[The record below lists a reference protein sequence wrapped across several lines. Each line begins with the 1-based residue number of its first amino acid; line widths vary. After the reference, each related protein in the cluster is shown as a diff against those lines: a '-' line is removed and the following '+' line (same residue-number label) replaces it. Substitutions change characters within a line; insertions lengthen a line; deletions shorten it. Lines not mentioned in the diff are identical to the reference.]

1 MSQDWANFVCQ
12 TWTRR
17 NIAQWRLDA
26 LEFKNAPSKA
36 SRARV
41 FQRTGVRWSELL
53 ELDYWDPTK
62 SVVVDAMHNLF
73 LNLVKH
79 HCREILQI
87 DLLGDMKDEESVPVA
102 TPKEMAAAREIWAKG
117 LNLKKKLSKI
127 KVPALLALCIEKN
140 IVLPRPDGGRRVLK
154 SQIIDALLSASGE
167 PAEDEEGEG
176 DNEVGCHA
184 EFGTYDE
191 PTERQVDDDLYRDG
205 VIGHK
210 ELRQIRKDIASTIR
224 PGWQTGPPANFGS
237 PAHGKPKAD
246 QWRSSIEFDIP
257 VSLVQLW
264 AACADILDDDRRQ
277 KMVDSTMFL
286 ATAIRWATS
295 YRTSPRH
302 ADEYTKNMRAYLE
315 SLRDLFP
322 EMKLRPNHH
331 IALYLGE
338 FLLRFGPVH
347 GWWMF
352 PFERLI
358 GLLQKVNTNKKI
370 GKSTKLIPHPA
381 LKVP

>member
-12 TWTRR
+12 TWSRR

-191 PTERQVDDDLYRDG
+191 PTERQVDDDL
-205 VIGHK
+205 
-210 ELRQIRKDIASTIR
+210 
-224 PGWQTGPPANFGS
+224 
-237 PAHGKPKAD
+237 
-246 QWRSSIEFDIP
+246 
-257 VSLVQLW
+257 
-264 AACADILDDDRRQ
+264 
-277 KMVDSTMFL
+277 
-286 ATAIRWATS
+286 
-295 YRTSPRH
+295 
-302 ADEYTKNMRAYLE
+302 
-315 SLRDLFP
+315 
-322 EMKLRPNHH
+322 
-331 IALYLGE
+331 
-338 FLLRFGPVH
+338 
-347 GWWMF
+347 
-352 PFERLI
+352 
-358 GLLQKVNTNKKI
+358 
-370 GKSTKLIPHPA
+370 
-381 LKVP
+381 

>member
-1 MSQDWANFVCQ
+1 MLQDWANFVCQ

-17 NIAQWRLDA
+17 NIARWRLDA

-117 LNLKKKLSKI
+117 LDLKKKLSKV

-140 IVLPRPDGGRRVLK
+140 IVLPRPNGGRRVLK
-154 SQIIDALLSASGE
+154 SQIIDALLSVSGE

-176 DNEVGCHA
+176 DNEIGCDV
-184 EFGTYDE
+184 EFDTYDE

-224 PGWQTGPPANFGS
+224 PGWQTGPPPNFGS

-277 KMVDSTMFL
+277 KLVESTMFL

-295 YRTSPRH
+295 YRTSQRH
-302 ADEYTKNMRAYLE
+302 ADEYMKNMRAYLK
-315 SLRDLFP
+315 SLCDLFP

-331 IALYLGE
+331 NALYLGE

-358 GLLQKVNTNKKI
+358 GLLQKVNTNKKM
-370 GKSTKLIPHPA
+370 GKSTKLIPHP
-381 LKVP
+381 VQH

>member
-1 MSQDWANFVCQ
+1 MLQDWANFVCQ

-17 NIAQWRLDA
+17 NIARWRLDA

-117 LNLKKKLSKI
+117 LDLKKKLSKV

-140 IVLPRPDGGRRVLK
+140 IVLPRPNGGRRVLK
-154 SQIIDALLSASGE
+154 SQIIDALLSVSGE

-176 DNEVGCHA
+176 DNEIGCDV
-184 EFGTYDE
+184 EFDTYDE

-224 PGWQTGPPANFGS
+224 PGWQTGPPPNFGS

-277 KMVDSTMFL
+277 KLVESTMFL

-295 YRTSPRH
+295 YRTSQRH
-302 ADEYTKNMRAYLE
+302 ADEYMKNMRAYLK

-331 IALYLGE
+331 NALYLGE

-358 GLLQKVNTNKKI
+358 GLLQKVNTNKKM
-370 GKSTKLIPHPA
+370 GKSTKLIPHP
-381 LKVP
+381 VQH

>member
-1 MSQDWANFVCQ
+1 MPQDWANFVCQ

-62 SVVVDAMHNLF
+62 SVIVDAMHNLF

-79 HCREILQI
+79 HCRVILQI

-117 LNLKKKLSKI
+117 LDLKKKLSKV

-154 SQIIDALLSASGE
+154 SQIIDALLSVSGE

-176 DNEVGCHA
+176 DNEIGCDA
-184 EFGTYDE
+184 EFDTYDE
-191 PTERQVDDDLYRDG
+191 PTE
-205 VIGHK
+205 
-210 ELRQIRKDIASTIR
+210 
-224 PGWQTGPPANFGS
+224 
-237 PAHGKPKAD
+237 
-246 QWRSSIEFDIP
+246 
-257 VSLVQLW
+257 
-264 AACADILDDDRRQ
+264 
-277 KMVDSTMFL
+277 
-286 ATAIRWATS
+286 
-295 YRTSPRH
+295 
-302 ADEYTKNMRAYLE
+302 
-315 SLRDLFP
+315 
-322 EMKLRPNHH
+322 
-331 IALYLGE
+331 
-338 FLLRFGPVH
+338 
-347 GWWMF
+347 
-352 PFERLI
+352 
-358 GLLQKVNTNKKI
+358 
-370 GKSTKLIPHPA
+370 
-381 LKVP
+381 

>member
-1 MSQDWANFVCQ
+1 MLQDWANFVCQ

-17 NIAQWRLDA
+17 NIARWRLDA

-36 SRARV
+36 SRAWV

-117 LNLKKKLSKI
+117 LDLKKKLSKV

-140 IVLPRPDGGRRVLK
+140 IVLPRPNGGRRVLK
-154 SQIIDALLSASGE
+154 SQIIDALLSVSGE

-176 DNEVGCHA
+176 DNEIGCDV
-184 EFGTYDE
+184 EFDTYDE

-224 PGWQTGPPANFGS
+224 PGWQTGPPPNFGS

-277 KMVDSTMFL
+277 KLVESTMFL

-295 YRTSPRH
+295 YRTSQRH
-302 ADEYTKNMRAYLE
+302 ADEYMKNMRAYLK

-331 IALYLGE
+331 NALYLGE

-358 GLLQKVNTNKKI
+358 GLLQKVNTNKKM
-370 GKSTKLIPHPA
+370 GKSTKLIPHP
-381 LKVP
+381 VQH